1 MSKRRTTVKETTAEH
16 EGLLTETL
24 SPREAREQPIL
35 DRVKAAGDPPRAG
48 EDSVRK
54 QQNAGSPGTKASRT
68 FNAPPQGLGT
78 CWLGPKE

>member
-35 DRVKAAGDPPRAG
+35 DRVKAAGIHQ
-48 EDSVRK
+48 ELVK
-54 QQNAGSPGTKASRT
+54 IQ
-68 FNAPPQGLGT
+68 
-78 CWLGPKE
+78 